1 MGRENSKESWT
12 DRSFTFVNDLS
23 LKVSY
28 RIQFT
33 TIQGLIENIKESIPR
48 YQLTNSPLFKL
59 GKYDKKGSKDQM

>member
-1 MGRENSKESWT
+1 MGKENSKKSWT

-59 GKYDKKGSKDQM
+59 GKYDKKRSKDQM